1 MSPADEGEH
10 ARSLQSV
17 SDQELEGAVK
27 ADMRQSGLLGA
38 FAFELRRAKA
48 KKAKIGLVI
57 CGAGE
62 TTKRAFAAKQLLR
75 IIRQIAWKGRNLGLA
90 VEDLHACNFAGCRCP
105 QDRGQFVAAA
115 LHLGFAGGADRSQR
129 NDVDIGSGALGVRCG
144 LGDRSPQHRLETIMA
159 RMVQMIGLGGG
170 KQDAINSRPE
180 QIAKESAA
188 PDPETIQNSRQCR
201 FKVVQRLRSRIECRQ
216 RIDQYDLAI
225 EPREMIAEK
234 WPDHQ

>member
-27 ADMRQSGLLGA
+27 ADMRQSGFLGA
-38 FAFELRRAKA
+38 FAFELRRGKA
-48 KKAKIGLVI
+48 KKAKIRLI
-57 CGAGE
+57 IRGAGE
-62 TTKRAFAAKQLLR
+62 TSKRAFAAKKLLR

-159 RMVQMIGLGGG
+159 PKVEKIGPWGG
-170 KQDAINSRPE
+170 KQKAINFRPDK
-180 QIAKESAA
+180 IGKTKDGAA
-188 PDPETIQNSRQCR
+188 P
-201 FKVVQRLRSRIECRQ
+201 
-216 RIDQYDLAI
+216 
-225 EPREMIAEK
+225 
-234 WPDHQ
+234 

>member
-1 MSPADEGEH
+1 MSPAFDDGI

-62 TTKRAFAAKQLLR
+62 TSKRAFAAKKLLR

-115 LHLGFAGGADRSQR
+115 ESRGAMRPGPPFAAAPPRDDHGSNGADDRPWWRQT
-129 NDVDIGSGALGVRCG
+129 RC
-144 LGDRSPQHRLETIMA
+144 DQF
-159 RMVQMIGLGGG
+159 
-170 KQDAINSRPE
+170 
-180 QIAKESAA
+180 AA
-188 PDPETIQNSRQCR
+188 GTD
-201 FKVVQRLRSRIECRQ
+201 
-216 RIDQYDLAI
+216 
-225 EPREMIAEK
+225 
-234 WPDHQ
+234 